1 MDEKDACKKLETSAN
16 QVTKLTGLL
25 DQAGEYG
32 TKAEQVQ
39 PILAAARACCRAV
52 DVHTACKG
60 ITDPDAKAKCET
72 LDESLEGCA
81 LVMKDKFGN
90 TAYAS
95 TFFQSLFK
103 DSENPYLF
111 PTNDEF
117 DSNVLLRELIIEGR
131 LVVVWDHE
139 FSFAEFWTWI
149 PNLSCLLLLV
159 QIQSRQ
165 NS

>member
-1 MDEKDACKKLETSAN
+1 MEFSFVGGLPLDASNRNLWSKAIGLSKPSMDEKDACKKLETSAN

-131 LVVVWDHE
+131 LVVV
-139 FSFAEFWTWI
+139 
-149 PNLSCLLLLV
+149 
-159 QIQSRQ
+159 
-165 NS
+165 